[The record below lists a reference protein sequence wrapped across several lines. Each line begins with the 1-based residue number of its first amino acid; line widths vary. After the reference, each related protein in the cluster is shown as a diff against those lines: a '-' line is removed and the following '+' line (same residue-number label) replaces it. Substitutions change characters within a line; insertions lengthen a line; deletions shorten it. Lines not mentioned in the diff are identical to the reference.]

1 MFLKKVFETVNTIS
15 AEEARE
21 YLSEKDSESM
31 TLLDVRTPEEYA
43 KAHIPGAKLIP
54 ISELAD
60 RLGEIDRD
68 KPVIAY

>member
-43 KAHIPGAKLIP
+43 TAHIPGAKLIP